1 MDHLTLGSAGPEV
14 SAFGLGCMGMSEF
27 YGTADRDE
35 SLATLARARE
45 LGITFFDTADTYG
58 IGENESL
65 LGEFLRWGGHDE
77 VVVAT
82 KFGPVRDPETRGL
95 KGLRGDP
102 TYVVEACDASLRRL
116 GVDHIDLYY
125 LHVPDPRTPLEDTVG
140 AMAGLVA
147 AGKVRHLGLSNL
159 GAAQVRAAH
168 AVHPITAVQ
177 NEWSLFS
184 RSDEAET
191 VPTCAELGIGYV
203 PNCPL
208 GRGLLSGAYD
218 ASSTFGAGDVRAR
231 VSRFAAEHIDHNLS
245 LIKTVREIGEQR
257 GATPAQVA
265 LAWLRQQG
273 ERHALA
279 VVPIPG
285 TSQRAWLE
293 ENMGAAAIRL
303 TEDDLMLL
311 EPLSSPPA
319 PRRLPVRPR
328 RPESGSPA
336 PRCAR

>member
-1 MDHLTLGSAGPEV
+1 MDHVALGATGLEV

-45 LGITFFDTADTYG
+45 LGVTFFDTADTYG
-58 IGENESL
+58 IGDNESL
-65 LGEFLRWGGHDE
+65 LGEFLGRGGHDG

-95 KGLRGDP
+95 KGLRADP
-102 TYVVEACDASLRRL
+102 EYVVEACDASLRRL

-159 GAAQVRAAH
+159 GAAQVRLAH

-184 RSDEAET
+184 RADETET

-208 GRGLLSGAYD
+208 GRGLLSGTYD
-218 ASSTFGAGDVRAR
+218 AGSSFGTGDVRAR
-231 VSRFAAEHIDHNLS
+231 VSRFAPENLDHNLN
-245 LIKTVREIGEQR
+245 LVKTVREVGEPY

-273 ERHALA
+273 ERHGLT
-279 VVPIPG
+279 VTPIPG

-293 ENMGAAAIRL
+293 ENLGAAALRL
-303 TEDDLMLL
+303 TENDLALL
-311 EPLSSPPA
+311 EPLA
-319 PRRLPVRPR
+319 EQVA
-328 RPESGSPA
+328 GTNQH
-336 PRCAR
+336 